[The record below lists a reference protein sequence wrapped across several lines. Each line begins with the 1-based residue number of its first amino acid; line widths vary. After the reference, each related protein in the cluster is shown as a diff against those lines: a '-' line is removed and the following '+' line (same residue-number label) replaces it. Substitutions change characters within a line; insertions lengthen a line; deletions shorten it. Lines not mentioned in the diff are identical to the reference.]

1 MQIKYQDKASSN
13 QIIIPTEDH
22 RDATES
28 EILTSWGTSTEYEKG
43 ARERV

>member
-1 MQIKYQDKASSN
+1 MQIQYRDKASSN
-13 QIIIPTEDH
+13 QIRIPIEDH

-28 EILTSWGTSTEYEKG
+28 EVLTSWGTSTEYEKG